1 VTRPALVDGRDP
13 TRVITRRC
21 IALVVD
27 ALLLAVLPTVTALVV
42 GHADLRRGDCPD
54 PIPSGRDCLSFRE
67 QVMIIDKDAFLVFV
81 GLLVLLY
88 LGVFVLVQGITGASP
103 GKALLGIRVIR
114 GDGTAPGALRSLVRF
129 AAWVIDGLALL
140 VPVALWSAWFTPGHR
155 RVGDLLAGTYVVR
168 GRGRPPRAPDRAT
181 T

>member
-27 ALLLAVLPTVTALVV
+27 ALLLAVLPTLTALLV

-54 PIPSGRDCLSFRE
+54 PLPSGRDCLAFRQ
-67 QVMIIDKDAFLVFV
+67 QVMIIDKEAFLVFV

-114 GDGTAPGALRSLVRF
+114 GDGTAPGALRSLVRV

-168 GRGRPPRAPDRAT
+168 GRGRPPRVQDRVT